1 MKPFNAFLK
10 MQLNVNYGLSALK
23 YRFTREKKKVWEPI
37 LIGAAILISLLPLLA
52 LYTAI
57 MLAIFAAGNV
67 TKQPEI
73 ILTIAFMFSQI
84 VILFF
89 GLFYIMGTFYFS
101 KDLETYVP
109 LPLKPYEVIGGKFAV
124 VMVNEYLTSIP
135 ILLPPIIIFGIGTS
149 QGILYWLKSLVLL
162 AVVPVLPLTVA
173 ALLIMVL
180 MRIVNL
186 RRYKDMLAVVGGL
199 LAIFSGVG
207 INMFVQKV
215 PKSTEEIQNYISA
228 KSGFVDMIGSKFPPS
243 IWATRAL
250 SENGLPGL
258 GYLLLFAGAC
268 ILLFV
273 LLLWLSNLVFY
284 KALLAGQ
291 EVSRKK
297 KSLTAEQL
305 DKQYE
310 KVSNPVFA
318 LAGREWKLLVRTPIY
333 LLNGLTGVIV
343 GPIVFFTMFMIRGS
357 DPGITEM
364 FNKLN
369 DPSLKPYILLGG
381 LALMLFTS
389 GINLV
394 ASTSLSR
401 EGQTIWITKMI
412 PVSARQ
418 QVNSKLIV
426 SMLASAFGVI
436 TTGAIMV
443 AYFKLPI
450 AWVIGAAIVG
460 LIASVPMIALSL
472 LLDIFHPKL
481 IWDSEQ
487 EAIKQNMNGTLGML
501 LSLLILLILGA
512 VAVIML
518 LAGLPVAL
526 ILIAVSVISVIL
538 GILSLRALYSVA
550 ERKYCEMEA

>member
-23 YRFTREKKKVWEPI
+23 YRFTREKKKTWEPI
-37 LIGAAILISLLPLLA
+37 LIGAVILVSLLPLLA
-52 LYTAI
+52 LYTAM
-57 MLAIFAAGNV
+57 MLALFAAGTV
-67 TKQPEI
+67 TKQPEM

-84 VILFF
+84 VILIF

-124 VMVNEYLTSIP
+124 VMINEYLTSMP
-135 ILLPPIIIFGIGTS
+135 ILLPPIIIYGIGTS
-149 QGILYWLKSLVLL
+149 QGILYWLKGLILL
-162 AVVPVLPLTVA
+162 AAVPVLPLTVA
-173 ALLIMVL
+173 SLLIMLL
-180 MRIVNL
+180 MRFVNL
-186 RRYKDMLAVVGGL
+186 RRYKDLLAVVGGL

-207 INMFVQKV
+207 INMIVQKV
-215 PKSTEEIQNYISA
+215 PKSSEEIQNYFNSQ
-228 KSGFVDMIGSKFPPS
+228 SGFVDMIGSRFPPS

-258 GYLLLFAGAC
+258 GYLLLFVGAC
-268 ILLFV
+268 VLLFA

-297 KSLTAEQL
+297 KSLTTEQM
-305 DKQYE
+305 DKQYG

-318 LAGREWKLLVRTPIY
+318 MAGREWKLLVRTPIY
-333 LLNGLTGVIV
+333 LLNGLAGVVV
-343 GPIVFFTMFMIRGS
+343 GPILVITMFMIRGS
-357 DPGITEM
+357 DPEVDELY
-364 FNKLN
+364 KQLS
-369 DPSLKPYILLGG
+369 DPSIMPYVLLGG

-389 GINLV
+389 GMNLV

-426 SMLASAFGVI
+426 SMLASALGVV
-436 TTGAIMV
+436 TTGVIMV
-443 AYFKLPI
+443 AFFKLPVL
-450 AWVIGAAIVG
+450 WVIGAAVVG
-460 LIASVPMIALSL
+460 LIASVPMVALSL
-472 LLDIFHPKL
+472 ILDVFHPKL
-481 IWDSEQ
+481 IWNSEQ
-487 EAIKQNMNGTLGML
+487 EAIKQNMNGVLGML
-501 LSLLILLILGA
+501 LSILILLLLGA

-518 LAGLPVAL
+518 LAGLPIVL
-526 ILIAVSVISVIL
+526 ILIAVSVVSIIL
-538 GILSLRALYSVA
+538 GVLSLLALYSVA
-550 ERKYCEMEA
+550 ERKYREMEA